1 MKKITPMLTKI
12 AYLIARFAAAIIMG
26 QTLYFKF
33 TGSPESMY
41 IFKTVGMEP
50 WGRWLV
56 GIMELVA
63 AILLIIPRTA
73 WAGGFLAVGLMIGA
87 IGMHLTVLGIEVM
100 GDKGQLFYYAMIV
113 FLCGLYV
120 VFNNR
125 DKIENEVLPKIFKR
139 K

>member
-1 MKKITPMLTKI
+1 MLRKITYI
-12 AYLIARFAAAIIMG
+12 VARLAAAIIMG

-33 TGSPESMY
+33 TGSAESVY

-63 AILLIIPRTA
+63 AILLIIPKTA
-73 WAGGFLAVGLMIGA
+73 WAGGALAIGLMVGA
-87 IGMHLTVLGIEVM
+87 IGMHLTLLGIEVM
-100 GDKGQLFYYAMIV
+100 DDKGQLFYYALIV

-120 VFNNR
+120 VFNNK
-125 DKIENEVLPKIFKR
+125 DKIIHEVLPKIFKR

>member
-1 MKKITPMLTKI
+1 MLKKI
-12 AYLIARFAAAIIMG
+12 AYLVARLAAAIIMG

-33 TGSPESMY
+33 TGSAESMY

-56 GIMELVA
+56 GIFELVA
-63 AILLIIPRTA
+63 CILILIPRTA
-73 WAGGFLAVGLMIGA
+73 WMGGVLAVGLMIGA
-87 IGMHLTVLGIEVM
+87 IGMHLTTLGIEVM
-100 GDKGQLFYYAMIV
+100 GDKGQLFYYALIV

-120 VFNNR
+120 VFSNKER
-125 DKIENEVLPKIFKR
+125 IQTEVLPKIFKS

>member
-1 MKKITPMLTKI
+1 MLKKI
-12 AYLIARFAAAIIMG
+12 AYFVARLAAAIIMG

-33 TGSPESMY
+33 TGSAESMY

-63 AILLIIPRTA
+63 CVFILIPKTA
-73 WAGGFLAVGLMIGA
+73 WIGGVLAVGLMLGA
-87 IGMHLTVLGIEVM
+87 IGMHLTILGIEVM
-100 GDKGQLFYYAMIV
+100 GDKGQLFYYALIV

-120 VFNNR
+120 VFSNK
-125 DKIENEVLPKIFKR
+125 DKIQNEVLPKIFKS

>member
-1 MKKITPMLTKI
+1 MLTKI
-12 AYLIARFAAAIIMG
+12 AYFIARFAAAIIMG

-33 TGSPESMY
+33 TSSPESIY
-41 IFKTVGMEP
+41 IFTTVGMEP

-56 GIMELVA
+56 GILELVA
-63 AILLIIPRTA
+63 AVTLVIPRTA
-73 WAGGFLAVGLMIGA
+73 WLGGALAVGLMIGA

-100 GDKGQLFYYAMIV
+100 GDKGQLFYYAMII

-125 DKIENEVLPKIFKR
+125 EKIFNEVLPKILNR

>member
-1 MKKITPMLTKI
+1 MLRKT
-12 AYLIARFAAAIIMG
+12 AYIVARLAAAFIMG

-41 IFKTVGMEP
+41 IFKMVGMEP

-56 GIMELVA
+56 GIMELIA
-63 AILLIIPRTA
+63 SILLLIPRTA
-73 WAGGFLAVGLMIGA
+73 WAGGVLAVGLMIGA
-87 IGMHLTVLGIEVM
+87 IGMHLTILGIEIM
-100 GDKGQLFYYAMIV
+100 EDKGQLFYYALMV

-120 VFNNR
+120 VITNKE
-125 DKIENEVLPKIFKR
+125 KIQKEVLPKILKR